1 MKRKLISLFIAN
13 PMENQIIITLLK
25 DGISYILR
33 IEYLCNNDKIKET
46 NHEIDKDLVYWI
58 FCNLRVMID
67 QNDYTDNNDELA
79 NMKIYYGDN
88 KYLEYKLTK
97 KILKCFT
104 GLNDVIKYMYGY
116 IDDSLNKGVFI

>member
-1 MKRKLISLFIAN
+1 
-13 PMENQIIITLLK
+13 MENQIIVTLLK

-58 FCNLRVMID
+58 FCNLRVMVD
-67 QNDYTDNNDELA
+67 QNDYIDNNDELA

>member
-1 MKRKLISLFIAN
+1 MKKKLISLFIGN

-33 IEYLCNNDKIKET
+33 IEYLCDDDKIKET

-58 FCNLRVMID
+58 FCNLRVMVD
-67 QNDYTDNNDELA
+67 QNDYIDNNDELA

-97 KILKCFT
+97 KILECFT

>member
-1 MKRKLISLFIAN
+1 MKKKLISLFIGN

-97 KILKCFT
+97 KALKCFT

-116 IDDSLNKGVFI
+116 VDDCLNKSVFI